1 MRVIGLMSGTSY
13 DAIDAAAADLSIKG
27 DSVTLI
33 PLGVRS
39 QPYSDE
45 LRAAIAATLP
55 PRNTT
60 MEQVCRLDTLIGQS
74 FAAVAGEANHELCDG
89 AGDLIVSHGQTLF
102 HWVHEG
108 RVKGS
113 LQLGQPAWI
122 AEHTGLPVVA
132 DLRSRDIAAGGQGA
146 PLVSMFDVLW
156 LGSRPGCPVALN
168 LGGIANITV
177 MPGDRDP
184 IAFDTGPANA
194 LIDAATRHLTGGRL
208 DYDVDGALAAR
219 GDIDDRLLDRLLAEA
234 YYSLPGPKST
244 GKELFHL
251 PYLLA
256 ALEGLGPRP
265 AEDVVATLT
274 ALTARTVADAVI
286 RSGGTEVIAAGGGTN
301 NPVLMRMLARELAD
315 IELRTT
321 ASLGLP
327 PSAKE
332 AYAFAT
338 LGFLTAHGLVG
349 SVASCT
355 GARHASILGNLIPGR
370 NPFAFPAVP
379 AGNPVRL
386 RIGRPAEPAANSG
399 DQ

>member
-13 DAIDAAAADLSIKG
+13 DAIDAAAADVDLDG
-27 DSVTLI
+27 DTVTLT
-33 PLGVRS
+33 PLGVQS
-39 QPYSDE
+39 WPYDDE
-45 LRAAIAATLP
+45 LRAAITDALP
-55 PRNTT
+55 PGTT
-60 MEQVCRLDTLIGQS
+60 TVEQICQLDTRIGQA
-74 FAAVAGEANHELCDG
+74 FAELAHHANTELCDG
-89 AGDLIVSHGQTLF
+89 RAELVVSHGQTLY
-102 HWVHEG
+102 HWVANG
-108 RVKGS
+108 QVKGS

-122 AEHTGLPVVA
+122 AEHTGLAVVS

-177 MPGDRDP
+177 MPADGNP

-194 LIDAATRHLTGGRL
+194 LMDAGTRHITNGRL
-208 DYDVDGALAAR
+208 EYDVDGAMAER
-219 GDIDDRLLDRLLAEA
+219 GSVVDQLLQRLLTEP

-256 ALEGLGPRP
+256 AMDGLEPPGP
-265 AEDVVATLT
+265 DDLVCTLT
-274 ALTARTVADAVI
+274 ALTAKTVADAVR

-301 NPVLMRMLARELAD
+301 NPVLMRMLADELGAV
-315 IELRTT
+315 ELRTT
-321 ASLGLP
+321 ADLGLP

-338 LGFLTAHGLVG
+338 LGYLSSQGLVG
-349 SVASCT
+349 SVATCT
-355 GARHASILGNLIPGR
+355 GARHASILGNITPGSR
-370 NPFAFPAVP
+370 PLSLADLGSASPK
-379 AGNPVRL
+379 RL
-386 RIGRPAEPAANSG
+386 RIESTT
-399 DQ
+399 